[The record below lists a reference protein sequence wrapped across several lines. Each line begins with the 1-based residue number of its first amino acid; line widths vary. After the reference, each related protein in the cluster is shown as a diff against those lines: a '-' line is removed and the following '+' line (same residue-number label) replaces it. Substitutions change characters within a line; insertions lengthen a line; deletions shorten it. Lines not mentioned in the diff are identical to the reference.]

1 MAKLCYYIAMD
12 ITQAARQSEE
22 LQSLQREAKAGR
34 LANAILLSC
43 KDQAYALAVA
53 NQLAAV
59 VLDHGEMIDSEN
71 SAKVFAGAHPDVKR
85 YPASGKLL
93 VSDSEDIVSESF
105 IRPIFADR
113 KVFIIESIDN
123 SMDAAQN
130 KLLKVLEE
138 PPANVFHILTCK
150 NIEQVLPTIRSR
162 CNKTTLS
169 KPSKAFLQEFLS
181 GRENAALVEGLCD
194 GFIGKAISL
203 SQIQELPQLFDCT
216 MSTICRLSS
225 SRELLKFSQPLLKY
239 SQHFQLILEIFG
251 IAIEDMLKIKTGH
264 EGQICLKIPAADLAE
279 ASEKYTI
286 SAIIE
291 VRKLLGKA
299 AKEQSYNGNV
309 TLIIENLLLDI
320 LEVKYLCK

>member
-1 MAKLCYYIAMD
+1 MD
-12 ITQAARQSEE
+12 IIQAARQSEE

-113 KVFIIESIDN
+113 KVFIIENIDN

-169 KPSKAFLQEFLS
+169 KPSKALLQEFLS
-181 GRENAALVEGLCD
+181 GRENAALIEGLCD

-203 SQIQELPQLFDCT
+203 SQIQELPQLFDCV
-216 MSTICRLSS
+216 MSAICRLSS
-225 SRELLKFSQPLLKY
+225 SRELLKY

-299 AKEQSYNGNV
+299 AKEQSYNGNA